1 MSRTTTESVE
11 SLTTGFTLP
20 RVNLLPPEVHQA
32 RKLRRLQVGLGV
44 GLAGLVVVIGAAYLV
59 EDQNAHQASDD
70 LASVQAQSVTL
81 NAQKAQYADVP
92 QTLSAI
98 DAAETARQTA
108 MTNDIAW
115 YRYLND
121 LSYVTP
127 PNTWLTQLTVN
138 MAGASGASTTAAAGL
153 PSPTSSTPSI
163 ATITF
168 AGTAKNHNDV
178 ASWLDAIA
186 KEKGWTNVYF
196 TNSTVG
202 AIGSTPI
209 VTFASSAS
217 VDSAALSHRFDKK
230 DG

>member
-1 MSRTTTESVE
+1 MSRTSTENVA
-11 SLTTGFTLP
+11 SLTTGFSLP

-32 RKLRRLQVGLGV
+32 RKLRRLQVGLGA
-44 GLAGLVVVIGAAYLV
+44 GLAGLVVVLGAAYLV
-59 EDQNAHQASDD
+59 EDQSSHQAADD
-70 LASVQAQSVTL
+70 VAGVQAQSVTL

-108 MTNDIAW
+108 MTDDIAW

-127 PNTWLTQLTVN
+127 ANTWLTQLTVN
-138 MAGASGASTTAAAGL
+138 MAGASGATTGAASA
-153 PSPTSSTPSI
+153 PAVSSATPSI

-196 TNSTVG
+196 TNSTAG
-202 AIGSTPI
+202 SIGSTPI

-217 VDSAALSHRFDKK
+217 VNSAALSHRYDKK